1 VAEIKEAWTVEDF
14 ELMVLAA
21 ERPVVVDFWAAW
33 CGPCIAM
40 APVFVRLAEQH
51 PDVDFVKVDTDR
63 APDIARLAGIRSLPT
78 FGLFWQGQVRD
89 ILIGGRTPAQLDKR
103 IRWLTDIAAGKGL
116 IARLLGR

>member
-1 VAEIKEAWTVEDF
+1 MADIEEAWTIEDF
-14 ELMVLAA
+14 EEKVLRA

-33 CGPCIAM
+33 CSPCMAM
-40 APVFVRLAEQH
+40 APVFEKLAAAH
-51 PDVDFVKVDTDR
+51 PDVAFVKVDTDR

-89 ILIGGRTPAQLDKR
+89 ILIGARTPAQLEKR